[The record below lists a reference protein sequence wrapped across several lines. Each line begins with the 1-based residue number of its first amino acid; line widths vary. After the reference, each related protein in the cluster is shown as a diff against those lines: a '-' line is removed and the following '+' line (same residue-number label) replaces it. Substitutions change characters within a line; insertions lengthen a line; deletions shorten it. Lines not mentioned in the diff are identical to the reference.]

1 VFKNL
6 GDPHSLPHIEPMLK
20 FTPILLAIGYG
31 IVMYRLSA
39 WRLGRELDQKS
50 TELADPKLRALT
62 EEMAKVVDIPRIKV
76 HIYEVDPVNGL
87 AAPDGRIF
95 ITRGFF
101 EKYKAGDVTAEELA
115 SVIAH
120 ELGHVALGHSRRRM
134 IDFSGQNALR
144 TALAMV
150 LSRFIPGLGPLIANA
165 AMSMLMARLSRSDE
179 YEADAYA
186 SALLVKAGIGTGPQ
200 KTLFEKLET
209 LTGARGATQ
218 AAWLLSHPK
227 THDRIAAIETNER
240 KWGV

>member
-1 VFKNL
+1 
-6 GDPHSLPHIEPMLK
+6 MLK
-20 FTPILLAIGYG
+20 FFPILLAIGYG
-31 IVMYRLSA
+31 IFMYRLSA
-39 WRLGRELDQKS
+39 WRTTRELDEKS

-62 EEMAKVVDIPRIKV
+62 AQMADVVDIPRIKV
-76 HIYEVDPVNGL
+76 HIYEIEPVNGL

-95 ITRGFF
+95 ITRGFYN
-101 EKYKAGDVTAEELA
+101 KYKENEVTAEEMA

-150 LSRFIPGLGPLIANA
+150 LSRFMPGIGPLIANA

-186 SALLVKAGIGTGPQ
+186 SALLLKAGIGTSAQ
-200 KTLFEKLET
+200 KTLFTKLEK
-209 LTGARGATQ
+209 LTGAHGAAQ
-218 AAWLLSHPK
+218 PAWLLSHPK
-227 THDRIAAIETNER
+227 APGRIAAIEANEA
-240 KWGV
+240 KWGS